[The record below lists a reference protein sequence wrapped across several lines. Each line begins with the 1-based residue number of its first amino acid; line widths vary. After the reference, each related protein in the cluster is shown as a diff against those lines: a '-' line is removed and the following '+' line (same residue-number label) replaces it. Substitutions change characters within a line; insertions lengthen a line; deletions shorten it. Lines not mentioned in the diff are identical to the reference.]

1 MRLLLCDPGLPGAP
15 TRVVSDR
22 SCRRRSYGLRRYFPR
37 SFIERRGNDLR
48 LVLLAANLYINRSSN
63 RRHRWRHVRQ
73 RDIFTERRRRRAAGD
88 DANRFARLVVAAI
101 FVSSDAALHHL
112 ESDQRTGW
120 ARSCGSLQSPA
131 ANKLAFV
138 HLAVAPE
145 PGFPGIDRVADLVPV
160 ERHLGFQPQRVTRSE
175 ATGQNSELAAGFH
188 YLGPN
193 FLAGSRIRRHINLKA
208 VFACIAGARN

>member
-1 MRLLLCDPGLPGAP
+1 MRLLLCDPDLPGAP

-63 RRHRWRHVRQ
+63 RRHRWRQIRQ
-73 RDIFTERRRRRAAGD
+73 RNILSQCWGWGAAGND
-88 DANRFARLVVAAI
+88 PDRHTRLVTAAI
-101 FVSSDAALHHL
+101 SIPSDAALHHL
-112 ESDQRTGW
+112 ESDQRTGQ
-120 ARSCGSLQSPA
+120 ARSSGSLQSRA

-145 PGFPGIDRVADLVPV
+145 PGFPDIDRVADLVPV

-175 ATGQNSELAAGFH
+175 ATGQNSELA
-188 YLGPN
+188 
-193 FLAGSRIRRHINLKA
+193 
-208 VFACIAGARN
+208 